1 MGKLTSL
8 IKASMTEGM
17 QIFIIGKKK
26 NGKKSSSALVVFIAL
41 FVALAAWGYANM
53 FLDSLA
59 EVGAGFVVLTL
70 FALIIS
76 LMTIIEAIYK
86 ASSLMFNCKDDD
98 LMLSLP
104 IKKST
109 ILFIRLFKFYLFEF
123 VYCSL
128 LLAPTMI
135 AYATRVGVDPSF
147 FLASAV
153 ALIFLPVVPMVIG
166 CIIGGI
172 TAGFSARF
180 RLKNIMQIIT
190 TTVFLL
196 ALLVVVSKLE
206 SIMGAIAE
214 NATSINE
221 IITKLYYPVG
231 AYINMVTDFNIWTL
245 ILYVVIHLALFGAL
259 IAVLGNVYYKINSRV
274 KTVKNHAKNLVYK
287 VKKKSVMSAIIVKE
301 MRRFID
307 SPVFV
312 VNAGFGLVLFV
323 IGCYLVS
330 FNTESAAGLMQTY
343 GINVDY
349 DLAEI
354 IKNNAPAILFGLIV
368 MGSMMSSITCSII
381 SLEGKSYNILKA
393 IPVKPEKIL
402 LGKVM
407 TAVII
412 MLPFML
418 AGDLI
423 MFLRFDF
430 SILQMLL
437 ILLASFILPMVAE
450 IFGIIFNLKYPKMNG
465 ESDAEVVKQSTSSF
479 VATFFGMG
487 VTAAAVYGLVQLL
500 SSGASLDLVLA
511 GGVGV
516 FALVLLAL
524 IFYLK
529 KAGTK
534 KFLEIEA

>member
-1 MGKLTSL
+1 
-8 IKASMTEGM
+8 
-17 QIFIIGKKK
+17 
-26 NGKKSSSALVVFIAL
+26 
-41 FVALAAWGYANM
+41 
-53 FLDSLA
+53 
-59 EVGAGFVVLTL
+59 
-70 FALIIS
+70 
-76 LMTIIEAIYK
+76 
-86 ASSLMFNCKDDD
+86 
-98 LMLSLP
+98 
-104 IKKST
+104 
-109 ILFIRLFKFYLFEF
+109 
-123 VYCSL
+123 
-128 LLAPTMI
+128 
-135 AYATRVGVDPSF
+135 
-147 FLASAV
+147 
-153 ALIFLPVVPMVIG
+153 
-166 CIIGGI
+166 
-172 TAGFSARF
+172 
-180 RLKNIMQIIT
+180 
-190 TTVFLL
+190 
-196 ALLVVVSKLE
+196 
-206 SIMGAIAE
+206 
-214 NATSINE
+214 
-221 IITKLYYPVG
+221 
-231 AYINMVTDFNIWTL
+231 
-245 ILYVVIHLALFGAL
+245 
-259 IAVLGNVYYKINSRV
+259 
-274 KTVKNHAKNLVYK
+274 
-287 VKKKSVMSAIIVKE
+287 

-330 FNTESAAGLMQTY
+330 FNIESAAGLMQTY

>member
-1 MGKLTSL
+1 
-8 IKASMTEGM
+8 
-17 QIFIIGKKK
+17 
-26 NGKKSSSALVVFIAL
+26 
-41 FVALAAWGYANM
+41 
-53 FLDSLA
+53 
-59 EVGAGFVVLTL
+59 
-70 FALIIS
+70 
-76 LMTIIEAIYK
+76 
-86 ASSLMFNCKDDD
+86 
-98 LMLSLP
+98 
-104 IKKST
+104 
-109 ILFIRLFKFYLFEF
+109 
-123 VYCSL
+123 
-128 LLAPTMI
+128 
-135 AYATRVGVDPSF
+135 
-147 FLASAV
+147 
-153 ALIFLPVVPMVIG
+153 
-166 CIIGGI
+166 
-172 TAGFSARF
+172 
-180 RLKNIMQIIT
+180 MQIIT

-330 FNTESAAGLMQTY
+330 FNIESAAGLMQTY